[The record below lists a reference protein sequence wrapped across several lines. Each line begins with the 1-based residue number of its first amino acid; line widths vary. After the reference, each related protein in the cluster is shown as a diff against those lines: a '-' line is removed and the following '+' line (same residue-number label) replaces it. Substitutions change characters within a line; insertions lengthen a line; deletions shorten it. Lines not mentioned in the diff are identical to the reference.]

1 MIKSRIIFDA
11 QGKLVGVD
19 GVNIFPNNRNDDE
32 NDEDN
37 GDFRNNN
44 LKKSDS
50 LEFLKEKESKATGN
64 IFDHG
69 CWSLYQGDKFLE
81 PLKFSNGKTQEDV
94 VKEIHDLIK
103 SGNKTIFLHG
113 TCGTGKSAIALNL
126 ARLLGKSSI
135 VVPVK
140 ALQRQ
145 YEEDYTSKMNVL
157 NKNGKRMKIAML
169 TGRDNHDSIF
179 KSGSSCADPTLP
191 ENIKISEKNYRV
203 LLDYYKENPY
213 ITNNKEDPELK
224 NIRRISVAPANPYWS
239 PILPA
244 ELDLKILKDAQKHK
258 YHGANGKDW
267 VFYHRKHGCSYYDQ
281 YLSYSIADVIIFNS
295 AKYLSELDLGRKPL
309 TEVEIIDE
317 ADDFLDG
324 LFQQQELNISRAVKA
339 LDQLSPDSVKAIEGK
354 KRAIE
359 LLELEEKN
367 KRLLGVDE
375 NKIYSLSETKLKQI
389 FELLNS
395 NSELESEIAIEE
407 MNYANRF
414 LEAARM
420 FKHSMNEVYATFRKT
435 DDGLNVSIVSTNLS
449 GRFEDIAGKSKAM
462 VFMSGTLHSEEVLQ
476 KVFKVKDYKTV
487 EAETLN
493 QGNVDIIMTGNE
505 MDCRYSNFNSK
516 KHTREEYLN
525 ALSSCMEKAV
535 KPVLIHVHAFNDL
548 PNEKEKM
555 DKGITNLMSS
565 EKLNSIQKDDKTGR
579 NVSLFKTG
587 LSEFLF
593 STKCSRGV
601 DFPGKTCNSIIFTK
615 YPNPNVKDTFWRIL
629 QEKHPEY
636 FWSFYR
642 DKAFREFQQRIYRAV
657 RSKDDHVHILSP
669 DIRVLDA
676 VREMQRR

>member
-1 MIKSRIIFDA
+1 MKFDA
-11 QGKLVGVD
+11 QGKLVGID
-19 GVNIFPNNRNDDE
+19 GNDVFPNHGNEDE
-32 NDEDN
+32 NDYEDN
-37 GDFRNNN
+37 GEFRNTN

-50 LEFLKEKESKATGN
+50 LAFLNEKESKNIGN

-69 CWSLYQGDKFLE
+69 CWSLYRDDKFLA

-94 VKEIHDLIK
+94 VREIYDLIK
-103 SGNKTIFLHG
+103 LGHKTIFLHG

-169 TGRDNHDSIF
+169 TGRDNHDSLF
-179 KSGSSCADPTLP
+179 KSGASCADPTLP
-191 ENIKISEKNYRV
+191 ENIKISEKNYGA
-203 LLDYYKENPY
+203 LLEYYKENPY
-213 ITNNKEDPELK
+213 ISNSNKDDPELK
-224 NIRRISVAPANPYWS
+224 NIRRISVAPANPYWG

-258 YHGANGKDW
+258 YMGANGKEW
-267 VFYHRKHGCSYYDQ
+267 IFYHRKYGCSYYDQ

-295 AKYLSELDLGRKPL
+295 AKYLSELDLGRKPA

-324 LFQQQELNISRAVKA
+324 LFQQQEINISRAVKA
-339 LDQLSPDSVKAIEGK
+339 LDQISSESVKATEGK
-354 KRAIE
+354 RRVTE
-359 LLELEEKN
+359 LLDLEEKN
-367 KRLLGVDE
+367 KRILGVDE
-375 NKIYSLSETKLKQI
+375 SKIYPLFETKLKQV
-389 FELLNS
+389 FEILNS
-395 NSELESEIAIEE
+395 NSELEAEIAIEE

-420 FKHSMNEVYATFRKT
+420 FKHSIDDVYATFRKT
-435 DDGLNVSIVSTNLS
+435 DEGLNVSIVSTNLS

-476 KVFKVKDYKTV
+476 KVFKVKDYKVV

-493 QGNVDIIMTGNE
+493 QGNIDIIRTGKE

-548 PNEKEKM
+548 PSEKEKM
-555 DKGITNLMSS
+555 EITNLMSS
-565 EKLNSIQKDDKTGR
+565 EKLKSIQKDDKTGR
-579 NVSLFKTG
+579 NVSLFKSG

-642 DKAFREFQQRIYRAV
+642 DKAYREFQQRIYRAV

-669 DIRVLDA
+669 DSRVLDA
-676 VREMQRR
+676 VRGMQES